1 MKTKGALIWEFN
13 QPWSVEEIEI
23 GDPRKDEVKI
33 QMEAAG
39 MCRSD
44 HHLVTGDIP
53 MAGFPVLGGHEGAG
67 IVTEVGPGVDDFAPG
82 DHVVLAFIPSCGKC
96 PSCQAGMRNLCDLG
110 AGLLAGESVTDGSFR
125 IQARGQNVYP
135 MTLLGT
141 FSPYMVVHR
150 SSVVKIDPSVPFEVA
165 CLVGCGVTTGYGS
178 AVRTADVRPG
188 DDVAIVGL
196 GGVGMAALQ
205 GAVSAGARYVFAVEP
220 VEWKSDQALKFGA
233 THVYPDI
240 NAALMGIAEVTYG
253 LMAQKV
259 IITVGKLDGAD
270 VDSYLTITAKGGT
283 CVLTAIGS
291 LVDTQVTLN
300 LAMLTLLQKNIQGTI
315 FGGGNPHYDIPKLL
329 SMYKAGKL
337 NLDDMVTTA
346 YKLEQINDGYQDMLN
361 GKNIRGVI
369 RYTDDDR

>member
-220 VEWKSDQALKFGA
+220 VEWKRDPALKFGA